1 MDRSTEIRDQVLAA
15 LENKTP
21 LAIRGSGSKSFYA
34 DPGAGEALEMTG
46 HAGIVTYDPGELIM
60 TCRTGTRLD
69 EVRALL
75 AENGQHLPFEP
86 PAFGETATIG
96 GTVACGFSGPRRPWA
111 GALRDYLLGVRIIN
125 GRGEILEFGGQ
136 VMKNVAG
143 YDVSRLMAGALGTL
157 GVILETSFKVLPL
170 PAKELTL
177 EFSNGHSQAVMLM
190 NEWSGQPLPLS
201 AAAWQEGAL
210 RIRLSG
216 AASEVDSAVEQL
228 KPEKVLDGN
237 AYWDGLREHGLPFF
251 GGDLPLWRIS
261 VPPASTPWE
270 LKGEFLIDWGGA
282 QHWYRTQEPAADIRR
297 HAVAAGGHAVLF
309 RGPPDVEK
317 FHPLPEAAARLQQRV
332 SDAFDPQG
340 IFNPQIY
347 DSDGP

>member
-1 MDRSTEIRDQVLAA
+1 MDRSTDIRAHVLAA
-15 LENKTP
+15 VENTAS
-21 LAIRGSGSKSFYA
+21 LAIRGGGSKSFYA
-34 DPGAGEALEMTG
+34 NPGSGEKLELTG
-46 HAGIVTYDPGELIM
+46 HEGIVNYDPGELIM
-60 TCRTGTRLD
+60 TCRTGTRLE

-86 PAFGETATIG
+86 PAYGEDATIG

-125 GRGEILEFGGQ
+125 GKGEILAFGGQ

-170 PAKELTL
+170 PPKEVTL
-177 EFSNGHSQAVMLM
+177 EFSTSHNHAVMQM
-190 NEWSGQPLPLS
+190 NEWSGQSLPLS
-201 AAAWQEGAL
+201 AAAWQEDTL

-216 AASEVDSAVEQL
+216 AASEVDRAVEQL
-228 KPEKVLDGN
+228 KPESVLN
-237 AYWDGLREHGLPFF
+237 SNTYWEDLREHRLCFF
-251 GGDLPLWRIS
+251 DGDLPLWRIS

-270 LKGEFLIDWGGA
+270 VLGKFLIDWGGA
-282 QHWYRTQEPAADIRR
+282 QHWYRTREPAEEIRR

-309 RGPPDVEK
+309 RGPTDVER
-317 FHPLPEAAARLQQRV
+317 FHPLPEAAERLQQRV
-332 SDAFDPQG
+332 KSAFDPLD
-340 IFNPQIY
+340 IFNPEIT
-347 DSDGP
+347 GNRGT